1 MKGFLKLAA
10 YLGII
15 SMSSFALASE
25 CPDILQGK
33 QRMLNSTEEI
43 EFCEVFKGKTLLV
56 VNTASQC
63 GFTPQ
68 YEQLETLYQTYK
80 DKNFAVIGFPSNDFR
95 QDKGSEENTA
105 KICYLDYGVTFPM
118 MARSSVLGNDANP
131 VFSEIS
137 TQAGVTPKWNF
148 YKFLI
153 SKEGKVIA
161 TFPSSTSPTST
172 TLTDMIEQQL

>member
-1 MKGFLKLAA
+1 MKGIVRPFVTIGLFSLSTLAFA
-10 YLGII
+10 
-15 SMSSFALASE
+15 SS

-33 QRMLNSTEEI
+33 QRLLNSTDEI
-43 EFCEVFKGKTLLV
+43 DLCEQFKGKTLLV

-68 YEQLETLYQTYK
+68 FEQLESLYQTYK
-80 DKNFAVIGFPSNDFR
+80 DKNFAVIGFPSNDFN
-95 QDKGSEENTA
+95 QDKGSEENSA

-118 MARSSVLGNDANP
+118 MARSSVMGSDANP

-137 TQAGVTPKWNF
+137 QQAGITPRWNF

-172 TLTDMIEQQL
+172 TLTNMIEQQL

>member
-1 MKGFLKLAA
+1 
-10 YLGII
+10 
-15 SMSSFALASE
+15 
-25 CPDILQGK
+25 
-33 QRMLNSTEEI
+33 
-43 EFCEVFKGKTLLV
+43 
-56 VNTASQC
+56 
-63 GFTPQ
+63 
-68 YEQLETLYQTYK
+68 
-80 DKNFAVIGFPSNDFR
+80 
-95 QDKGSEENTA
+95 
-105 KICYLDYGVTFPM
+105 M

-172 TLTDMIEQQL
+172 TLTKMIEQQL